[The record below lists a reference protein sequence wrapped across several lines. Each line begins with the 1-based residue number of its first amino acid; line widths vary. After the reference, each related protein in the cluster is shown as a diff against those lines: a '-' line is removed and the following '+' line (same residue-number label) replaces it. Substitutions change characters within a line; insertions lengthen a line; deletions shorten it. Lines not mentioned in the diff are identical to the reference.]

1 MGVSR
6 TSISL
11 FSIGLLSG
19 PKRCNEDEIKPD
31 SVEWPMAAGSAVCL
45 VGEELDMFCVAP
57 KSIIEPRWSVHC
69 LPRIHFPLSS
79 LSASQFSIG
88 KHPSPVLSP

>member
-11 FSIGLLSG
+11 FSIGLLSS
-19 PKRCNEDEIKPD
+19 PKRCNEDEIKPEFSGMANGCRLCHLPCGRGVRHVLYGSKNHNRAKVECTLSAQD
-31 SVEWPMAAGSAVCL
+31 S
-45 VGEELDMFCVAP
+45 
-57 KSIIEPRWSVHC
+57 
-69 LPRIHFPLSS
+69 FPL
-79 LSASQFSIG
+79 LMVSASQFSVG